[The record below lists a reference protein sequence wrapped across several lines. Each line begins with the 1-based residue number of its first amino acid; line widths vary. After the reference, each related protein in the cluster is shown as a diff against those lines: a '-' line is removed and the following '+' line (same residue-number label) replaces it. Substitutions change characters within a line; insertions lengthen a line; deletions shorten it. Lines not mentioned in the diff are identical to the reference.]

1 MSIHTDNFMNYEE
14 AIIEDSYPVPY
25 YRGFKNTTRK
35 VVHVWQPLGQFKQE
49 KAPAQGNSPLQA
61 IVPKLVKRQGLSVT
75 LKTVT
80 GSYQEVRIPC
90 TDELWD
96 AINKNQIYKFKEDDI
111 YLRFN
116 ENGEAYEYIIDGK
129 TDSSKNVIYTEDY
142 IKNSRIHHVR
152 DVLNAQKKQESSNDT
167 SWMGNSMVFNIKDPS
182 NISLKLKS
190 GSIGDVDVNL
200 AQTSLAEIL
209 SSGNSNIEPMQ
220 MIAEDLLVKSVA
232 NGFITIV
239 KTK

>member
-1 MSIHTDNFMNYEE
+1 MSINTENLMNYED
-14 AIIEDSYPVPY
+14 AIIEDTYPIPY

-49 KAPAQGNSPLQA
+49 KAPSQGNSPLQA
-61 IVPKLVKRQGLSVT
+61 VTPKLVKRQGLSIT
-75 LKTVT
+75 LKTVS

-111 YLRFN
+111 YLKFN

-129 TDSSKNVIYTEDY
+129 TDTSNNVIYTEAY

-152 DVLNAQKKQESSNDT
+152 DVLNSQKKQEAANDS
-167 SWMGNSMVFNIKDPS
+167 SWMGDSMIFNIKDPS
-182 NISLKLKS
+182 NITLKIKS
-190 GSIGDVDVNL
+190 GNVMDSDVKL
-200 AQTSLAEIL
+200 AQSSLGEIL
-209 SSGNSNIEPMQ
+209 SGSNASIEPMQ
-220 MIAEDLLVKSVA
+220 MIADDLLVKSVA
-232 NGFITIV
+232 NGFITVV